1 LEETLTC
8 FACPAAVNPLALVL
22 PLGPELE
29 PDPEVFTVDGRGTEL
44 MAEFINASGQ
54 NAKGA
59 RQTQSHAGRVGLG
72 YVEVEAEK
80 FPLGSAN
87 QLRESQGGR
96 SKRGGV

>member
-1 LEETLTC
+1 
-8 FACPAAVNPLALVL
+8 
-22 PLGPELE
+22 
-29 PDPEVFTVDGRGTEL
+29 

-87 QLRESQGGR
+87 PLRESP
-96 SKRGGV
+96 RGKKQERRV